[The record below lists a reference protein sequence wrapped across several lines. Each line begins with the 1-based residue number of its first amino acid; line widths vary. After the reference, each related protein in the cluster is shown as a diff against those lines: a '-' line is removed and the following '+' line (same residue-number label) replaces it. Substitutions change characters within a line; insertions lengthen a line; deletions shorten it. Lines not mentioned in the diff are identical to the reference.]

1 MVLGLFKPCGYHHY
15 TLLYFALSLSLPLSP
30 YLFALHL
37 SVSFL
42 FLFLFFLLLLLLE
55 QHIPLPISDSDAG
68 WVIFALVQLFQR
80 QNLFSFRFLAYAA
93 HITNL
98 DDEIHGVLFLLFFIF
113 QVLHQEV
120 SVLSVRLFR
129 GDRVIE
135 KKRKE
140 EKEAHR
146 RIP

>member
-1 MVLGLFKPCGYHHY
+1 M
-15 TLLYFALSLSLPLSP
+15 
-30 YLFALHL
+30 
-37 SVSFL
+37 SF
-42 FLFLFFLLLLLLE
+42 FFLFFFLLLLLE

-98 DDEIHGVLFLLFFIF
+98 DDEIHGVLFFFFFFVVVLFLIS

>member
-1 MVLGLFKPCGYHHY
+1 M
-15 TLLYFALSLSLPLSP
+15 
-30 YLFALHL
+30 
-37 SVSFL
+37 
-42 FLFLFFLLLLLLE
+42 LLE

-98 DDEIHGVLFLLFFIF
+98 NDEIHGVLFFFFFFFFVVLFLIS

-146 RIP
+146 RILLIKGLLV

>member
-1 MVLGLFKPCGYHHY
+1 M
-15 TLLYFALSLSLPLSP
+15 
-30 YLFALHL
+30 
-37 SVSFL
+37 
-42 FLFLFFLLLLLLE
+42 LLE

-98 DDEIHGVLFLLFFIF
+98 NDEIHGVLFFFFVVLFLIS

-146 RIP
+146 RILLIKGLLV